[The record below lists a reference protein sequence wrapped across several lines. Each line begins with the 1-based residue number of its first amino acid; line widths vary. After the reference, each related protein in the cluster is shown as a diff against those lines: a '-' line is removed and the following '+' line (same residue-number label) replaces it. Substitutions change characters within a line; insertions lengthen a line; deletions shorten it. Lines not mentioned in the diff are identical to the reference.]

1 MYRTKNKISYLFAFL
16 YPSAATSFPF
26 FPLLGETQKGSG
38 NNPKNHSDFARVP
51 PSFIGERGPGGEYK
65 TGYFDHKSTHLKFC
79 PVQNLSY

>member
-16 YPSAATSFPF
+16 YPSAASPFPF

-51 PSFIGERGPGGEYK
+51 PFSPHPRGNSKGVWKQPE
-65 TGYFDHKSTHLKFC
+65 KS
-79 PVQNLSY
+79 